1 MGIGVFENYQEA
13 VDSMVQN
20 KDVFTPDMEQHK
32 IYERLYEEVFKNIY
46 GKLSGLYERLYE
58 IYHTSELPSE
68 S

>member
-1 MGIGVFENYQEA
+1 
-13 VDSMVQN
+13 MVQN
-20 KDVFTPDMEQHK
+20 KDVFTPDVEQHK